1 LENTTLLSITICGN
15 LRRWSDV
22 YQTLDSD
29 RQASTLLEIEHSD
42 NDFKPML
49 LHPALLFGSLTVN
62 WLCSMAV
69 T

>member
-1 LENTTLLSITICGN
+1 
-15 LRRWSDV
+15 V
-22 YQTLDSD
+22 YQKLDSD
-29 RQASTLLEIEHSD
+29 RQASTPLEIEHSD

-62 WLCSMAV
+62 WLCSMSV